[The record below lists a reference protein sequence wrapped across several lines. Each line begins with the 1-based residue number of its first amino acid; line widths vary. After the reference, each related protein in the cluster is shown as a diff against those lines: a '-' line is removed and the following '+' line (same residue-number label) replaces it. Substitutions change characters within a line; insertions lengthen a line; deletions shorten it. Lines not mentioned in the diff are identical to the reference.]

1 MIASGAG
8 LVPELVAYRD
18 ICFGL
23 LRLVSGQQL
32 SRWSRLKLCS
42 DRDGGEAAEMVTVM
56 CSRRTNNCLLPEV
69 WEARQPLVRIALAP
83 VQGSG
88 NHRMACLSAFQRL
101 LSGWCSMAM

>member
-8 LVPELVAYRD
+8 LVPELVAYRG

-23 LRLVSGQQL
+23 LGLVSGQQL

-42 DRDGGEAAEMVTVM
+42 DRDGDEATESALVVTVM
-56 CSRRTNNCLLPEV
+56 CSRRKTNCLLPEV
-69 WEARQPLVRIALAP
+69 WEARQPLMRTALAP

-88 NHRMACLSAFQRL
+88 NHKMACFSAFHRL
-101 LSGWCSMAM
+101 LSGWV